1 MKLFVNIQHK
11 TPVNNQINNKSR
23 IRCKNFQSERK
34 EAQKKKKRKL
44 IVVFQF
50 TNYEGN
56 FKIQKRIKFQF
67 KINGTKSTVSV
78 QCAI

>member
-34 EAQKKKKRKL
+34 EAQKKRKE
-44 IVVFQF
+44 
-50 TNYEGN
+50 N
-56 FKIQKRIKFQF
+56 
-67 KINGTKSTVSV
+67 
-78 QCAI
+78 